1 MCLKVRRDGFTFL
14 VKVMHQDQLGLW
26 AEKYKLKMG
35 CWRNF

>member
-26 AEKYKLKMG
+26 AVKAWEKYK
-35 CWRNF
+35 